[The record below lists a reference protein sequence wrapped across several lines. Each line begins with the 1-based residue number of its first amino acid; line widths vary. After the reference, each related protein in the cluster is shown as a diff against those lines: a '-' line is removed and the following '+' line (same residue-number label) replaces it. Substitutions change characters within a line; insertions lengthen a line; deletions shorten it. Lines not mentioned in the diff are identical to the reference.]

1 MSKKK
6 RLPNV
11 SRALV
16 NFIVL
21 CKLSWYFMLFSV
33 VVWNFIW
40 VAYSVKTM
48 LGIDL
53 IANWS
58 LIH

>member
-1 MSKKK
+1 MTKKK
-6 RLPNV
+6 IPNV
-11 SRALV
+11 SRTLV

-33 VVWNFIW
+33 IVWNFVWI
-40 VAYSVKTM
+40 AYSVKTM

-53 IANWS
+53 IVGWS
-58 LIH
+58 LVH